1 VTRACRERSAQDSET
16 GGARPNGHPTL
27 RQGLAPPPHLRMHRG
42 WGDFFVAG
50 GDVAPDAMAN
60 ATPSAE
66 GDSVF
71 RRATLSG

>member
-1 VTRACRERSAQDSET
+1 
-16 GGARPNGHPTL
+16 
-27 RQGLAPPPHLRMHRG
+27 MHRG